1 MFKGS
6 EDLLEFVCICGHIMA
21 KGGSLI
27 WVMQACQYVQ
37 IKHLLL
43 KVLVFGTP
51 ESLLCPCLQYTVDIS
66 CSEHAFVRN
75 ALVPI
80 SKHFQLIMN

>member
-1 MFKGS
+1 MPKGRPLILVTQS
-6 EDLLEFVCICGHIMA
+6 CQCCIQ
-21 KGGSLI
+21 
-27 WVMQACQYVQ
+27 V
-37 IKHLLL
+37 KHLLL